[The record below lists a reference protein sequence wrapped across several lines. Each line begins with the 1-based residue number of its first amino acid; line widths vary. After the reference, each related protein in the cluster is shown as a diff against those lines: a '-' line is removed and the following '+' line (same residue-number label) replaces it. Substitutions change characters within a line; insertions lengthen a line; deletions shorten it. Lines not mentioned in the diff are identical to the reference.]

1 MKIQIDRKKKI
12 LLLKWLQNGFIETN
26 DIPELN
32 EIRENW
38 FLTLMKETDAAI
50 IAEENNNIVENIKI
64 KDYGIK

>member
-32 EIRENW
+32 EIRDNW
-38 FLTLMKETDAAI
+38 F
-50 IAEENNNIVENIKI
+50 
-64 KDYGIK
+64 

>member
-50 IAEENNNIVENIKI
+50 TAEENNNIVENIKI